1 MKDKNFRVKKV
12 KNGNPEKRKSPEIRL
27 LDLFVTFFKLGS
39 LTFGGGY
46 AMVPMIQREI
56 VEGKKWIDEQ
66 EFLDS
71 IAVTNSLPGPLA
83 TNCAVY
89 TGYRLRGYL
98 GALTT
103 VFGVIAPSLIII
115 LLLAIF
121 LSNFDKN
128 IIVVKAFSGLR
139 PAVAGLIGYSLIKMA
154 KANGFTSFN
163 IIMAILIFS
172 AVCFLKLN
180 PLWAILASAFI
191 GLLLSRFTGIRKG
204 AIK

>member
-1 MKDKNFRVKKV
+1 MKDKKDKKM
-12 KNGNPEKRKSPEIRL
+12 KCETLEKKISYW
-27 LDLFVTFFKLGS
+27 DLFLTFFKLGS
-39 LTFGGGY
+39 TTFGGGY

-56 VEGKKWIDEQ
+56 VEGKQWIDER

-89 TGYRLRGYL
+89 TGYRLKGYL

-103 VFGVIAPSLIII
+103 LAGVIAPSLIII

-128 IIVVKAFSGLR
+128 VYVIKAFSGLR

-154 KANGFTSFN
+154 KANGFTPFN
-163 IIMAILIFS
+163 IIMASLIFIT
-172 AVCFLKLN
+172 VCFLKLN

-191 GLLLSRFTGIRKG
+191 GLLLSRYTTIRKG
-204 AIK
+204 EAK